1 VDAIEALG
9 ALAADPEIGDRL
21 TRLEVVPARPARFG
35 ETEKP
40 LHPEVLERLAARG
53 AERLYVHQAEAVDL
67 LRAGRSVALATGT
80 GSGKSL
86 CYQAPIAESVLS
98 GGKDTALLLFPTKAL
113 AHDQLRS
120 LRSWLVPGMR
130 AVAYDGDTP
139 VEERAALRRTAN
151 VVLTNPE
158 MLHVGIL
165 PYHDRWATFLMRLRY
180 VVVDELHTLRGIFG
194 SHVAHLLHRLRRVCL
209 HYGAQPAFCF
219 ASATIGNPAG
229 LASELCGLPV
239 AAVDDDGSPK
249 GERAVA
255 LLDRPMI
262 DPTMGLR
269 ASATAEVGGLLARLV
284 GNGLR
289 TIAFSPSRRS
299 AELVARQAQRQL
311 EGGLPG
317 GMGGVPPTVAAA
329 AAKERTRLAGKVAAY
344 RGGYLPEER
353 RQLETALSKGELLG
367 VAATNALELGIDVA
381 GLDAVVLQGFPG
393 TLASFWQQAGRAGR
407 ALQPSVA
414 VLVAGDDQLDR
425 WYLDHPA
432 ELFTRP
438 LEPAVV
444 NLQNRFV
451 AEPHVGC
458 AAYELPLA
466 PDDAVLGGGAGAFGE
481 AVDDAVREL
490 VLTDALKP
498 RGGKMYWARPEAP
511 APQVG
516 LRTGSSVEYRLY
528 ETESG
533 RLVGTVDGAR
543 VFHIAHPGAI
553 YLHQGRQYRVE
564 HLDLDGANALLT
576 PIEADEYTQP
586 RHDIDIAITGEERD
600 RPVGRSTLHL
610 GTVEVTTTTDAY
622 QRRRIGSGEVLETV
636 DLDLPPRTLSTR
648 AGWYTVPVEVAVGAG
663 LDAGGLHQ
671 PPLTHSRSVL
681 SAAHAAEHA
690 LIGMLPLFAICD
702 RWDVGGVSMT
712 AHPATGE
719 PTIFIYDG
727 YPGGAGIAELAF
739 DAADRHLA
747 AAHDV
752 VAACRCEAG
761 CPSCVQS
768 PKCGNWNEYLD
779 KRAAVALMRAMLGG

>member
-1 VDAIEALG
+1 MSYPVGTLAFAVDAIEVLAK
-9 ALAADPEIGDRL
+9 LAADPEFGERL
-21 TRLEVVPARPARFG
+21 TRLDVVPARPARYAAP
-35 ETEKP
+35 EKP
-40 LHPEVLERLAARG
+40 LHPEVLERLAARR
-53 AERLYVHQAEAVDL
+53 ADRLYVHQAQAIDL

-139 VEERAALRRTAN
+139 VEERPALRRTAN

-180 VVVDELHTLRGIFG
+180 VVIDELHTLRGIFG

-209 HYGAQPAFCF
+209 HYGSRPAFCF

-229 LASELCGLPV
+229 LAAELCGLPV
-239 AAVDDDGSPK
+239 EAVDDDGSPR

-255 LLDRPMI
+255 LLDRPMV
-262 DPTMGLR
+262 DPAVGQR
-269 ASATAEVGGLLARLV
+269 ASATAEVGGLLARFV
-284 GNGLR
+284 AGGLR
-289 TIAFSPSRRS
+289 SIAFSPSRRS
-299 AELVARQAQRQL
+299 AELVARQAQRRL
-311 EGGLPG
+311 EGD
-317 GMGGVPPTVAAA
+317 MGAA
-329 AAKERTRLAGKVAAY
+329 RLAGAVAAY

-407 ALQPSVA
+407 ALQPSAA

-425 WYLDHPA
+425 WYLEHPTD
-432 ELFTRP
+432 LFTRP

-444 NLQNRFV
+444 NARNPFV

-466 PDDAVLGGGAGAFGE
+466 PDDPVLGTAATPLGE

-490 VLTDALKP
+490 VLADALKP
-498 RGGKMYWARPEAP
+498 RNGKMYWARPEAP
-511 APQVG
+511 APHVG

-528 ETESG
+528 ESDSG
-533 RLVGTVDGAR
+533 RLVGTVDGSR

-564 HLDLDGANALLT
+564 HLDIDDAHALLA
-576 PIEADEYTQP
+576 PVEVDEYTHP
-586 RHDIDIAITGEERD
+586 RHDIDIAVTGEEQS
-600 RPVGRSTLHL
+600 RPVGTSTLHL

-636 DLDLPPRTLSTR
+636 ALDLPPRTLSTR
-648 AGWYTVPVEVAVGAG
+648 AGWYTVPVPVAAGAG
-663 LDAGGLHQ
+663 LDAV
-671 PPLTHSRSVL
+671 TVL

-690 LIGMLPLFAICD
+690 LIGMLPLFTICD
-702 RWDVGGVSMT
+702 RWDVGGVSM
-712 AHPATGE
+712 AVHPATGQ

-739 DAADRHLA
+739 DAADRHVA
-747 AAHDV
+747 AAHDI
-752 VAACRCEAG
+752 VAACPCAAG

-779 KRAAVALMRAMLGG
+779 KAGAVALLRAMLGG

>member
-1 VDAIEALG
+1 MDAIEALEK
-9 ALAADPEIGDRL
+9 LAADPELGERL
-21 TRLEVVPARPARFG
+21 TRLEVAPARPARYG
-35 ETEKP
+35 DPERP

-53 AERLYVHQAEAVDL
+53 AERLYVHQAEAIDR

-86 CYQAPIAESVLS
+86 CYQAPIAESILS

-113 AHDQLRS
+113 AHDQLRR

-139 VEERAALRRTAN
+139 VEERASLRRTAN

-158 MLHVGIL
+158 MLHTGIL

-209 HYGAQPAFCF
+209 RYGAEPAFCF
-219 ASATIGNPAG
+219 ASATIGNPAA
-229 LASELCGLPV
+229 LAAELCGLPV
-239 AAVDDDGSPK
+239 DAVDDDGSPR
-249 GERAVA
+249 GPRAVA
-255 LLDRPMI
+255 LLDRPMV
-262 DPTMGLR
+262 DPAKGRR
-269 ASATAEVGGLLARLV
+269 ASATAEVGGLLAYMV
-284 GNGLR
+284 GRGLR

-299 AELVARQAQRQL
+299 AELVARQARHRL
-311 EGGLPG
+311 EGGFGAP
-317 GMGGVPPTVAAA
+317 
-329 AAKERTRLAGKVAAY
+329 LAEAVAAY

-407 ALQPSVA
+407 ALQPSA
-414 VLVAGDDQLDR
+414 AILVAGDDQLDR
-425 WYLDHPA
+425 WYLDHPT

-438 LEPAVV
+438 LEPAVI
-444 NLQNRFV
+444 NPKNPFV
-451 AEPHVGC
+451 AQPHVGC
-458 AAYELPLA
+458 AAFELPLS
-466 PDDAVLGGGAGAFGE
+466 PDDPVLSGDP
-481 AVDDAVREL
+481 VDDAVREL
-490 VLTDALKP
+490 VLADALKP
-498 RGGKMYWARPEAP
+498 RAGKMYWARPEAP
-511 APQVG
+511 APHVG

-528 ETESG
+528 EEESG
-533 RLVGTVDGAR
+533 RLVGTVDSAR

-564 HLDLDGANALLT
+564 HLDLADAYALLAAV
-576 PIEADEYTQP
+576 EVDEYTQP
-586 RHDIDIAITGEERD
+586 RHDIDIAITGEERS

-610 GTVEVTTTTDAY
+610 GAVEVTTTTDAY
-622 QRRRIGSGEVLETV
+622 QRRRIGSGEVLDTV
-636 DLDLPPRTLSTR
+636 ELDLPPRTLSTR
-648 AGWYTVPVEVAVGAG
+648 AGWYTVPVEVVLGAG
-663 LDAGGLHQ
+663 LDAV
-671 PPLTHSRSVL
+671 TVL

-702 RWDVGGVSMT
+702 RWDVGGVSM
-712 AHPATGE
+712 AVHPATGE

-739 DAADRHLA
+739 EAADRHLA
-747 AAHDV
+747 AACDV
-752 VAACRCEAG
+752 VAACACEAG

-768 PKCGNWNEYLD
+768 PKCGNWNEFLD
-779 KRAAVALMRAMLGG
+779 KRAAATLMRAMLSGGAGG

>member
-1 VDAIEALG
+1 MDAFEVLDK
-9 ALAADPEIGDRL
+9 LAADPEIGERL
-21 TRLEVVPARPARFG
+21 TRLDVLPARPARYG
-35 ETEKP
+35 ETETP
-40 LHPEVLERLAARG
+40 LHPGVAERLAARG
-53 AERLYVHQAEAVDL
+53 AGRLYVHQTEAIDR
-67 LRAGRSVALATGT
+67 LRAGRSIALATGT

-139 VEERAALRRTAN
+139 VEERASLRRTAN

-158 MLHVGIL
+158 MLHTGIL

-209 HYGAQPAFCF
+209 HYGASPAFCF

-229 LASELCGLPV
+229 LAAELCGVPV
-239 AAVDDDGSPK
+239 DAVGDDGSPK
-249 GERAVA
+249 GPRAVA
-255 LLDRPMI
+255 LLDRPI
-262 DPTMGLR
+262 VDAAAGLR
-269 ASATAEVGGLLARLV
+269 RSATAEVGGLMARLV
-284 GNGLR
+284 AGGLR

-299 AELVARQAQRQL
+299 AELVARQAQRRL
-311 EGGLPG
+311 GDD
-317 GMGGVPPTVAAA
+317 MGAS
-329 AAKERTRLAGKVAAY
+329 RLAEAVAAY

-353 RQLETALSKGELLG
+353 RQLEKALSSGDLLG

-393 TLASFWQQAGRAGR
+393 TLASFWQQVGRAGR
-407 ALQPSVA
+407 ALQPSLA

-425 WYLDHPA
+425 YYLDHPS

-444 NLQNRFV
+444 NPKNSFV

-466 PDDAVLGGGAGAFGE
+466 ADDPVLGTGSGTLGE

-490 VLTDALKP
+490 VLADALKP
-498 RGGKMYWARPEAP
+498 RTGKMYWARPEAP
-511 APQVG
+511 APHVG
-516 LRTGSSVEYRLY
+516 LRTGSSLEYRLY
-528 ETESG
+528 EAESG

-543 VFHIAHPGAI
+543 VFHVAHPGAI

-564 HLDLDGANALLT
+564 HLDADDAYALLE

-586 RHDIDIAITGEERD
+586 HHDIDIAIAGEED
-600 RPVGRSTLHL
+600 ARPVGRSTLHL
-610 GTVEVTTTTDAY
+610 GAVVVTTTTDAY

-636 DLDLPPRTLSTR
+636 DLDLPPRTLHTR
-648 AGWYTVPVEVAVGAG
+648 AGWYTVPLEVVMRAG
-663 LDAGGLHQ
+663 LDVV
-671 PPLTHSRSVL
+671 SVL

-702 RWDVGGVSMT
+702 RWDVGGVSM
-712 AHPATGE
+712 AVHPATGQ

-727 YPGGAGIAELAF
+727 YPGGTGIAELAF
-739 DAADRHLA
+739 DAADRHVA
-747 AAHDV
+747 AALDV
-752 VAACRCEAG
+752 VSACPCEAG

-779 KRAAVALMRAMLGG
+779 KKTAVTLMRAML

>member
-1 VDAIEALG
+1 VDAIEALDV
-9 ALAADPEIGDRL
+9 LSADPDIGARL
-21 TRLEVVPARPARFG
+21 TRLDLVPARPARYG
-35 ETEKP
+35 ETEKA

-53 AERLYVHQAEAVDL
+53 AERLYVHQAEAIDR
-67 LRAGRSVALATGT
+67 LRDGRSVALATGT

-86 CYQAPIAESVLS
+86 CYQAPITESVLA

-139 VEERAALRRTAN
+139 TEERASLRRTAN

-158 MLHVGIL
+158 MLHAGIL

-194 SHVAHLLHRLRRVCL
+194 SHVAHLLRRLRRVCL
-209 HYGAQPAFCF
+209 HYGAEPAFCF
-219 ASATIGNPAG
+219 ASATIGNPAT
-229 LASELCGLPV
+229 LATELCGVPV
-239 AAVDDDGSPK
+239 DAVDDDGSPR
-249 GERAVA
+249 GPRAVA
-255 LLDRPMI
+255 LLDRPMV
-262 DPTMGLR
+262 DPAQGQR
-269 ASATAEVGGLLARLV
+269 ASATAEVGALLAHLV
-284 GNGLR
+284 ASGLR

-299 AELVARQAQRQL
+299 AELVARQAQRRL
-311 EGGLPG
+311 EDRGS
-317 GMGGVPPTVAAA
+317 
-329 AAKERTRLAGKVAAY
+329 LAGAVAAY

-353 RQLETALSKGELLG
+353 RQLENALSSGELLG

-407 ALQPSVA
+407 ALQPSA
-414 VLVAGDDQLDR
+414 AILVAGDDQLDR
-425 WYLDHPA
+425 WYLDHPTQ
-432 ELFTRP
+432 LFTRS

-444 NLQNRFV
+444 NPKNPYV

-458 AAYELPLA
+458 AAYELPLS
-466 PDDAVLGGGAGAFGE
+466 PDDPVLGSGAAGGFGD

-490 VLTDALKP
+490 VLADALKP
-498 RGGKMYWARPEAP
+498 RAGKMYWARPEAP
-511 APQVG
+511 APHVG

-528 ETESG
+528 EEESG

-564 HLDLDGANALLT
+564 QLDLDEAYALLA
-576 PIEADEYTQP
+576 PIEVDEYTQP
-586 RHDIDIAITGEERD
+586 RHDIDIAITGED
-600 RPVGRSTLHL
+600 QARPVGRSTLHL
-610 GTVEVTTTTDAY
+610 GGVEVTTSTVAY

-636 DLDLPPRTLSTR
+636 ALELPPRTLSTR
-648 AGWYTVPVEVAVGAG
+648 AGWYTVPVEVAVAAG
-663 LDAGGLHQ
+663 LDVV
-671 PPLTHSRSVL
+671 SVL

-702 RWDVGGVSMT
+702 RWDVGGVSM
-712 AHPATGE
+712 AVHPATGE

-752 VAACRCEAG
+752 VAACLCEAG

-768 PKCGNWNEYLD
+768 PKCGNWNEFLHKTD
-779 KRAAVALMRAMLGG
+779 AVALMRAMLG

>member
-1 VDAIEALG
+1 MDAIEALG

-21 TRLEVVPARPARFG
+21 TRLEVVPARPARYG

-67 LRAGRSVALATGT
+67 LRTGRSVALATGT

-209 HYGAQPAFCF
+209 HYGSQPAFCF
-219 ASATIGNPAG
+219 ASATIGNPAD
-229 LASELCGLPV
+229 LAAELCGVPV
-239 AAVDDDGSPK
+239 DAVDDDGSPK
-249 GERAVA
+249 GERVVA
-255 LLDRPMI
+255 LLDRPMV
-262 DPTMGLR
+262 DPAAGQR

-284 GNGLR
+284 GSGLR

-299 AELVARQAQRQL
+299 AELVARQAQRRL
-311 EGGLPG
+311 EGGFG
-317 GMGGVPPTVAAA
+317 ASVA
-329 AAKERTRLAGKVAAY
+329 AGKVAAY

-407 ALQPSVA
+407 ALQPSA
-414 VLVAGDDQLDR
+414 AILVAGDDQLDR
-425 WYLDHPA
+425 WYLDHTT

-444 NLQNRFV
+444 NPRNPFV

-466 PDDAVLGGGAGAFGE
+466 SDDPVLGAGAGAFGD
-481 AVDDAVREL
+481 AVDDAVRAL
-490 VLTDALKP
+490 VLADALKP
-498 RGGKMYWARPEAP
+498 RSGKMYWARPEAP
-511 APQVG
+511 APHVG

-528 ETESG
+528 ESESG

-564 HLDLDGANALLT
+564 HLDLDDAHALLA
-576 PIEADEYTQP
+576 PVEVDEYTQP
-586 RHDIDIAITGEERD
+586 RHDIDIAVTGEERA

-636 DLDLPPRTLSTR
+636 ELELPPRTLSTR
-648 AGWYTVPVEVAVGAG
+648 AGWYTVPVEVAVG
-663 LDAGGLHQ
+663 LLPGGLVK
-671 PPLTHSRSVL
+671 PPNVVAVL

-702 RWDVGGVSMT
+702 RWDVGGVSM
-712 AHPATGE
+712 AVHPATGE

-752 VAACRCEAG
+752 VAACPCESG

>member
-1 VDAIEALG
+1 LLADTLAFAVDAIEALEK
-9 ALAADPEIGDRL
+9 LAADPEIGGRL
-21 TRLEVVPARPARFG
+21 TRLELVPARPARYG
-35 ETEKP
+35 ETERP

-53 AERLYVHQAEAVDL
+53 AERLYVHQAEAIDR

-98 GGKDTALLLFPTKAL
+98 GGKASALLLFPTKAL

-139 VEERAALRRTAN
+139 VEERPSLRRTAN

-158 MLHVGIL
+158 MLHTGIL

-194 SHVAHLLHRLRRVCL
+194 SHVAHLLRRLRRVCL
-209 HYGAQPAFCF
+209 HYGAEPAFCF
-219 ASATIGNPAG
+219 ASATIGNPAA
-229 LASELCGLPV
+229 LAAELCGLPV
-239 AAVDDDGSPK
+239 DAVDDDGSPR
-249 GERAVA
+249 GPRAVA
-255 LLDRPMI
+255 LLDRPMV
-262 DPTMGLR
+262 DPALGQR

-284 GNGLR
+284 ANGLR

-299 AELVARQAQRQL
+299 AELVARQAQRRL
-311 EGGLPG
+311 GDTNL
-317 GMGGVPPTVAAA
+317 
-329 AAKERTRLAGKVAAY
+329 AKAVAAY

-353 RQLETALSKGELLG
+353 RQLEKALSTGELLG

-407 ALQPSVA
+407 ALQPSA
-414 VLVAGDDQLDR
+414 AILVAGDDQLDR
-425 WYLDHPA
+425 WYLDHPT
-432 ELFTRP
+432 EIFTRP

-444 NLQNRFV
+444 NPKNPFV

-458 AAYELPLA
+458 AAYELPLS
-466 PDDAVLGGGAGAFGE
+466 PDDSVLSDGFGE
-481 AVDDAVREL
+481 AVDNAVREL
-490 VLTDALKP
+490 VFADALKP
-498 RGGKMYWARPEAP
+498 RAGKMYWARPEAP
-511 APQVG
+511 APHVG

-528 ETESG
+528 EAESG

-564 HLDLDGANALLT
+564 HLALDDAYALLAPT
-576 PIEADEYTQP
+576 EVDEYTQA
-586 RHDIDIAITGEERD
+586 RHDIDIAITGEDFD
-600 RPVGRSTLHL
+600 RPVGLSTLHL
-610 GTVEVTTTTDAY
+610 GSVEVTTSTVAY
-622 QRRRIGSGEVLETV
+622 QRRRIGSGEVIETV

-648 AGWYTVPVEVAVGAG
+648 AGWYTVPVEVALGVPS
-663 LDAGGLHQ
+663 GGLVR
-671 PPLTHSRSVL
+671 PPNIVPVL
-681 SAAHAAEHA
+681 SAAHAVEHA

-702 RWDVGGVSMT
+702 RWDVGGVSM
-712 AHPATGE
+712 AVHPATGE

-752 VAACRCEAG
+752 VAACPCDAG

-768 PKCGNWNEYLD
+768 PKCGNWNEFLD
-779 KRAAVALMRAMLGG
+779 KKAAVALMRAMLSG

>member
-1 VDAIEALG
+1 VDAIEALEK
-9 ALAADPEIGDRL
+9 LAADPEIGARL
-21 TRLEVVPARPARFG
+21 RRLEVVPARPARYG
-35 ETEKP
+35 DPERP

-53 AERLYVHQAEAVDL
+53 AARLYVHQAEAVDR
-67 LRAGRSVALATGT
+67 LRAGNSVALATGT

-86 CYQAPIAESVLS
+86 CYQAPIAESVLA

-194 SHVAHLLHRLRRVCL
+194 SHVAHLLRRLRRVCL
-209 HYGAQPAFCF
+209 HYGAEPAFCF

-229 LASELCGLPV
+229 LAAELCGLAV
-239 AAVDDDGSPK
+239 DAVDDDGSPR
-249 GERAVA
+249 GPRAVA
-255 LLDRPMI
+255 LLDRPMV
-262 DPTMGLR
+262 DPGSGLR
-269 ASATAEVGGLLARLV
+269 ASATAEVGGLLARFV
-284 GNGLR
+284 GEGLR

-299 AELVARQAQRQL
+299 AELVARQAQRRL
-311 EGGLPG
+311 DGGAPG
-317 GMGGVPPTVAAA
+317 AGA
-329 AAKERTRLAGKVAAY
+329 RLADTVAAY
-344 RGGYLPEER
+344 RGGYLAEER
-353 RQLETALSKGELLG
+353 RQLESALAKGELLG

-407 ALQPSVA
+407 ALQPSAA

-425 WYLDHPA
+425 WYLDHPTQ
-432 ELFTRP
+432 LFTRA

-444 NLQNRFV
+444 NPKNPFV

-458 AAYELPLA
+458 AAYELPLS
-466 PDDAVLGGGAGAFGE
+466 PDDAVYAGE

-490 VLTDALKP
+490 VLADALKP
-498 RGGKMYWARPEAP
+498 RDGRMYWARPEAP
-511 APQVG
+511 APHVG
-516 LRTGSSVEYRLY
+516 LRTGSSIEYRLY
-528 ETESG
+528 ETGSG

-543 VFHIAHPGAI
+543 AFHIAHPGAI

-564 HLDLDGANALLT
+564 QLDLDDAYALLE
-576 PIEADEYTQP
+576 PVEVDEYTQP
-586 RHDIDIAITGEERD
+586 RHAIDIAVTGEERA
-600 RPVGRSTLHL
+600 RSVGRSTLHL
-610 GTVEVTTTTDAY
+610 GAVEVTTTTDAY

-636 DLDLPPRTLSTR
+636 ELDLPPRTLATR
-648 AGWYTVPVEVAVGAG
+648 AGWYTVPPPVVAVAG
-663 LDAGGLHQ
+663 LDVV
-671 PPLTHSRSVL
+671 SVL

-702 RWDVGGVSMT
+702 RWDVGGVSM
-712 AHPATGE
+712 ALHPATGE

-747 AAHDV
+747 AAYDV
-752 VAACRCEAG
+752 VAACPCEAG

-768 PKCGNWNEYLD
+768 PKCGNWNEFLD
-779 KRAAVALMRAMLGG
+779 KAGAVTLMRAMLG

>member
-9 ALAADPEIGDRL
+9 ALAADPDIGARL
-21 TRLEVVPARPARFG
+21 TRLELIPARPARYG
-35 ETEKP
+35 DPELP

-53 AERLYVHQAEAVDL
+53 AERLYVHQAEAVDR
-67 LRAGRSVALATGT
+67 LRAGRSIALATGT

-86 CYQAPIAESVLS
+86 CYQAPVAESVLS

-139 VEERAALRRTAN
+139 VDERASLRRSAN

-158 MLHVGIL
+158 MLHAGIL

-209 HYGAQPAFCF
+209 HYGAEPAFCF
-219 ASATIGNPAG
+219 ASATIGNPAA

-239 AAVDDDGSPK
+239 DAIDDDGSPR
-249 GERAVA
+249 GTRAVA
-255 LLDRPMI
+255 LLDRPMV
-262 DPTMGLR
+262 DEAQGRR
-269 ASATAEVGGLLARLV
+269 ASATAEVGGLLAHLV
-284 GNGLR
+284 GSGLR

-299 AELVARQAQRQL
+299 AELVARHAQRRL
-311 EGGLPG
+311 EDRGPAL
-317 GMGGVPPTVAAA
+317 
-329 AAKERTRLAGKVAAY
+329 AKTVAAY

-407 ALQPSVA
+407 ALQPSA
-414 VLVAGDDQLDR
+414 AILVAGDDQLDR
-425 WYLDHPA
+425 WYLDHPT

-444 NLQNRFV
+444 NPKNPFV
-451 AEPHVGC
+451 AQPHVGC
-458 AAYELPLA
+458 AAYELPLS
-466 PDDAVLGGGAGAFGE
+466 PDDPVYSGE

-490 VLTDALKP
+490 VLADALKP
-498 RGGKMYWARPEAP
+498 RKGKMYWARPEGP
-511 APQVG
+511 AIGVS
-516 LRTGSSVEYRLY
+516 LRSGSSVEYRLY
-528 ETESG
+528 EAGSG

-543 VFHIAHPGAI
+543 VFHVAHPGAI

-564 HLDLDGANALLT
+564 QLELDDAYALLA
-576 PIEADEYTQP
+576 PIEVDEYTQP
-586 RHDIDIAITGEERD
+586 RHDIDIAITGEDRD

-610 GTVEVTTTTDAY
+610 GGVEVTTTTVAY

-636 DLDLPPRTLSTR
+636 DLDLPPRSLSTR
-648 AGWYTVPVEVAVGAG
+648 AGWYTVPVEVALGSFS
-663 LDAGGLHQ
+663 GGLVK
-671 PPLTHSRSVL
+671 PPNAVTVL

-702 RWDVGGVSMT
+702 RWDVGGVSM
-712 AHPATGE
+712 AVHPATGE

-739 DAADRHLA
+739 EAADRHLA
-747 AAHDV
+747 AALDV
-752 VAACRCEAG
+752 VAACPCDAG

-768 PKCGNWNEYLD
+768 PKCGNWNEFLD
-779 KRAAVALMRAMLGG
+779 KDASIALMKGMLGF

>member
-1 VDAIEALG
+1 VNAIEALEK
-9 ALAADPEIGDRL
+9 LAADPELGDRL
-21 TRLEVVPARPARFG
+21 TRLEVLPARPARYG
-35 ETEKP
+35 DPERP

-53 AERLYVHQAEAVDL
+53 AERLYVHQAEAIDR

-86 CYQAPIAESVLS
+86 CYQAPIAESVLA
-98 GGKDTALLLFPTKAL
+98 GRKDTALLMFPTKAL

-139 VEERAALRRTAN
+139 VEERASLRRTAN

-158 MLHVGIL
+158 MLHTGIL

-194 SHVAHLLHRLRRVCL
+194 SHVAHLLRRLRRVCL
-209 HYGAQPAFCF
+209 HYGSEPAFCF

-229 LASELCGLPV
+229 LAAELCGLPV
-239 AAVDDDGSPK
+239 DPVDDDGSPR
-249 GERAVA
+249 GPRAVA
-255 LLDRPMI
+255 LLDRPMV
-262 DPTMGLR
+262 DPELGRR
-269 ASATAEVGGLLARLV
+269 ASATAEVGGLLAHMV
-284 GNGLR
+284 GQGLR

-299 AELVARQAQRQL
+299 AELVARQAQRRL
-311 EGGLPG
+311 GDS
-317 GMGGVPPTVAAA
+317 
-329 AAKERTRLAGKVAAY
+329 RLAEAVAAY

-353 RQLETALSKGELLG
+353 RKLEAALSKGELLG

-407 ALQPSVA
+407 ALQPSA
-414 VLVAGDDQLDR
+414 AILVAGDDQLDR
-425 WYLDHPA
+425 WYLDHPT

-444 NLQNRFV
+444 NPTNPFV
-451 AEPHVGC
+451 ARPHVGC
-458 AAYELPLA
+458 AAYELPLSS
-466 PDDAVLGGGAGAFGE
+466 DDPVLSSSGLSD

-490 VLTDALKP
+490 VLADALKP
-498 RGGKMYWARPEAP
+498 RAGKMYWARPEAP
-511 APQVG
+511 APKVG

-533 RLVGTVDGAR
+533 RLVGTVDSAR

-564 HLDLDGANALLT
+564 HLHLDDAYALLE
-576 PIEADEYTQP
+576 PVDVDEYTQP
-586 RHDIDIAITGEERD
+586 RHDIDIAVTAEERS

-610 GTVEVTTTTDAY
+610 GGVEVTTTTTAY

-636 DLDLPPRTLSTR
+636 DLHLPPRRLPTR

-663 LDAGGLHQ
+663 LDAV
-671 PPLTHSRSVL
+671 SVL

-690 LIGMLPLFAICD
+690 LIGMLPLFTICD
-702 RWDVGGVSMT
+702 RWDVGGVSM
-712 AHPATGE
+712 AVHPATGE

-747 AAHDV
+747 AACDV
-752 VAACRCEAG
+752 VARCPCAAG

-779 KRAAVALMRAMLGG
+779 KAAALALMRAVLAGGADPGPA

>member
-1 VDAIEALG
+1 MDAIEALDT
-9 ALAADPEIGDRL
+9 LAADPDLGGRL
-21 TRLEVVPARPARFG
+21 TRLDVVPARPARFG

-53 AERLYVHQAEAVDL
+53 AERLYVHQAEAIDR

-86 CYQAPIAESVLS
+86 CYQAPIAEAVLS

-209 HYGAQPAFCF
+209 HYGARPAFCF
-219 ASATIGNPAG
+219 ASATIGNPAA
-229 LASELCGLPV
+229 LAAELSGLPV
-239 AAVDDDGSPK
+239 DAVDDDGSPR
-249 GERAVA
+249 GPRAVA
-255 LLDRPMI
+255 LLDRPMV
-262 DPTMGLR
+262 DTAEGRR
-269 ASATAEVGGLLARLV
+269 APATAEVGGLLARLV
-284 GNGLR
+284 TGGLR

-299 AELVARQAQRQL
+299 AELVARHAQRHL
-311 EGGLPG
+311 ADAGGP
-317 GMGGVPPTVAAA
+317 
-329 AAKERTRLAGKVAAY
+329 RLARAVAAY
-344 RGGYLPEER
+344 RGGYLAEER
-353 RQLETALSKGELLG
+353 RQLETALSRGELLG

-407 ALQPSVA
+407 ALQPSA
-414 VLVAGDDQLDR
+414 AILVAGDDQLDR
-425 WYLDHPA
+425 WYLDHPG
-432 ELFTRP
+432 ELFTRS

-444 NLQNRFV
+444 NPKNPFV
-451 AEPHVGC
+451 AQPHVGC

-466 PDDAVLGGGAGAFGE
+466 PDDPVLGSGAPGAFGD

-490 VLTDALKP
+490 VLADALKP
-498 RGGKMYWARPEAP
+498 RAGRMYWARSEAP
-511 APQVG
+511 APHVG

-528 ETESG
+528 EASEASTAM
-533 RLVGTVDGAR
+533 RLVGTVDSAR

-564 HLDLDGANALLT
+564 HLDLDDAYAVLA
-576 PIEADEYTQP
+576 PVEVDEYTQA
-586 RHDIDIAITGEERD
+586 RHDIDISITGED
-600 RPVGRSTLHL
+600 RARAVGRSTLHL
-610 GTVEVTTTTDAY
+610 GAVEVTTATVAY

-636 DLDLPPRTLSTR
+636 DLTLPPRTLSTR
-648 AGWYTVPVEVAVGAG
+648 AAWYTVPVEVAVGAG
-663 LDAGGLHQ
+663 LDAV
-671 PPLTHSRSVL
+671 SVL

-702 RWDVGGVSMT
+702 RWDVGGVSM
-712 AHPATGE
+712 AVHPATGE

-727 YPGGAGIAELAF
+727 YPGGAGIAELAI
-739 DAADRHLA
+739 DAADRHLS

-752 VAACRCEAG
+752 VAACACEAG

-768 PKCGNWNEYLD
+768 PKCGNWNEFLSKAD
-779 KRAAVALMRAMLGG
+779 AVALMRAMLEAG

>member
-1 VDAIEALG
+1 MDAIEVLAG
-9 ALAADPEIGDRL
+9 LAADPDIGERL
-21 TRLEVVPARPARFG
+21 TRLEIVPARPARFG
-35 ETEKP
+35 ETGKP

-53 AERLYVHQAEAVDL
+53 AERLYVHQAEAIDR

-139 VEERAALRRTAN
+139 TEDRASLRRTAN

-158 MLHVGIL
+158 MLHTGIL

-194 SHVAHLLHRLRRVCL
+194 SHVAHLLRRLRRVCL
-209 HYGAQPAFCF
+209 HYGAEPAFCF
-219 ASATIGNPAG
+219 ASATIGNPAA
-229 LASELCGLPV
+229 LAAELCGLPV
-239 AAVDDDGSPK
+239 DAVDDDGSPK
-249 GERAVA
+249 GPRAVA
-255 LLDRPMI
+255 LLDRPMV
-262 DPTMGLR
+262 DETEGRR
-269 ASATAEVGGLLARLV
+269 ASATAEVGGLLAQLV
-284 GNGLR
+284 AGGLR

-299 AELVARQAQRQL
+299 AELVARQAQRRL
-311 EGGLPG
+311 EDAG
-317 GMGGVPPTVAAA
+317 AA
-329 AAKERTRLAGKVAAY
+329 RLAGAVAAY

-353 RQLETALSKGELLG
+353 RQLETALSKGDLLG

-414 VLVAGDDQLDR
+414 ILVAGDDQLDR
-425 WYLDHPA
+425 WYLGHPG
-432 ELFTRP
+432 ELFTRS

-444 NLQNRFV
+444 NPRNPFV

-466 PDDAVLGGGAGAFGE
+466 PDDPVLGSGATGGFGD

-490 VLTDALKP
+490 VLADALKP
-498 RGGKMYWARPEAP
+498 RAGKMYWARPEAP
-511 APQVG
+511 APSVG

-528 ETESG
+528 DNESG
-533 RLVGTVDGAR
+533 RLVGTVDSAR

-564 HLDLDGANALLT
+564 HLDVGDAYASLEAL
-576 PIEADEYTQP
+576 EVDEYTQP
-586 RHDIDIAITGEERD
+586 RHDIDIAITGED
-600 RPVGRSTLHL
+600 RSRQVGRSTLHL
-610 GTVEVTTTTDAY
+610 GAVEVTTTTVAY

-636 DLDLPPRTLSTR
+636 DLTLPPRTLSTR

-663 LDAGGLHQ
+663 LDMV
-671 PPLTHSRSVL
+671 SVL

-702 RWDVGGVSMT
+702 RWDVGGVSMA

-719 PTIFIYDG
+719 PTIFISDG

-752 VAACRCEAG
+752 VAACPCETG

-768 PKCGNWNEYLD
+768 PKCGNWNEFLGKD
-779 KRAAVALMRAMLGG
+779 DAVALMRAMLGS

>member
-1 VDAIEALG
+1 MDAIEALG

-35 ETEKP
+35 ETEQP

-53 AERLYVHQAEAVDL
+53 AERLYVHQAEAIDR
-67 LRAGRSVALATGT
+67 LRAGRSIALATGT

-86 CYQAPIAESVLS
+86 CYQAPITESVLS

-113 AHDQLRS
+113 AHDQHRS

-180 VVVDELHTLRGIFG
+180 VIVDELHTLRGIFG

-229 LASELCGLPV
+229 LAAELCGVPV
-239 AAVDDDGSPK
+239 DAVDDDGSPK

-255 LLDRPMI
+255 LLDRPMV
-262 DPTMGLR
+262 DPTLGQR
-269 ASATAEVGGLLARLV
+269 TSATAEVGGLLARLV
-284 GNGLR
+284 SGGLR

-299 AELVARQAQRQL
+299 AEVVARQAQRRL
-311 EGGLPG
+311 EGSGAG
-317 GMGGVPPTVAAA
+317 
-329 AAKERTRLAGKVAAY
+329 RLAQAVAAY

-393 TLASFWQQAGRAGR
+393 TLASFWQQVGRAGR
-407 ALQPSVA
+407 ALQPSA
-414 VLVAGDDQLDR
+414 AILVAGDDQLDR
-425 WYLDHPA
+425 WYLDHPTQ
-432 ELFTRP
+432 LFTRP

-444 NLQNRFV
+444 NPRNPFV

-466 PDDAVLGGGAGAFGE
+466 PDDPVLGTGAGPFGE

-490 VLTDALKP
+490 VLADALKP
-498 RGGKMYWARPEAP
+498 RAGKMYWARPEAP

-516 LRTGSSVEYRLY
+516 LRTGSSVEYHLY
-528 ETESG
+528 ETDSG

-543 VFHIAHPGAI
+543 IFHIAHPGAI

-564 HLDLDGANALLT
+564 HLDLDDAHALLA
-576 PIEADEYTQP
+576 PVEVDEYTQP
-586 RHDIDIAITGEERD
+586 RHDIDISITGEERA

-622 QRRRIGSGEVLETV
+622 QRRRIGGGEVLETV
-636 DLDLPPRTLSTR
+636 ALELPPRTLSTR
-648 AGWYTVPVEVAVGAG
+648 AGWYTVPVEVALGAG
-663 LDAGGLHQ
+663 LDVVA
-671 PPLTHSRSVL
+671 VL

-702 RWDVGGVSMT
+702 RWDVGGVSM
-712 AHPATGE
+712 AVHPATGE

-752 VAACRCEAG
+752 VAACPCEAG

-779 KRAAVALMRAMLGG
+779 KRAAVALMRAMLGPTPCRAGPPGRPGG

>member
-1 VDAIEALG
+1 MVTLAFTVDAIEALEK
-9 ALAADPEIGDRL
+9 LAADPEIGERL
-21 TRLEVVPARPARFG
+21 TRLELVPARPARYG
-35 ETEKP
+35 DPERP

-53 AERLYVHQAEAVDL
+53 AERLYVHQAEAIDG

-98 GGKDTALLLFPTKAL
+98 GGKGTALLLFPTKAL

-139 VEERAALRRTAN
+139 VEERASLRRTAN

-158 MLHVGIL
+158 MLHTGIL

-194 SHVAHLLHRLRRVCL
+194 SHVAHLLRRLRRVCL
-209 HYGAQPAFCF
+209 HYRAEPAFCF
-219 ASATIGNPAG
+219 ASATIGNPAA
-229 LASELCGLPV
+229 LAAELCGLPV
-239 AAVDDDGSPK
+239 DAVDDDGSPR
-249 GERAVA
+249 GPRAVA
-255 LLDRPMI
+255 LLDRPMV
-262 DPTMGLR
+262 DPAQGQR
-269 ASATAEVGGLLARLV
+269 ASATAEVGGLLAHLV
-284 GNGLR
+284 GSGLR

-299 AELVARQAQRQL
+299 AELVARQAQRRL
-311 EGGLPG
+311 EDMPG
-317 GMGGVPPTVAAA
+317 ELSKA
-329 AAKERTRLAGKVAAY
+329 VAAY

-353 RQLETALSKGELLG
+353 RQLEKALSTGELLG

-407 ALQPSVA
+407 ALQPSA
-414 VLVAGDDQLDR
+414 AILVAGDDQLDR
-425 WYLDHPA
+425 WYLDHPT

-444 NLQNRFV
+444 NPRNPFV
-451 AEPHVGC
+451 TEPHVGC
-458 AAYELPLA
+458 AAYELPLS
-466 PDDAVLGGGAGAFGE
+466 PDDPVLSGGAGGPGGFGD
-481 AVDDAVREL
+481 AIDDAVREL
-490 VLTDALKP
+490 VFADALKP
-498 RGGKMYWARPEAP
+498 RAGKMYWARPEAP
-511 APQVG
+511 APHVG

-528 ETESG
+528 EAESG

-564 HLDLDGANALLT
+564 HLALDDAYALLA
-576 PIEADEYTQP
+576 PIEVDEYTQA
-586 RHDIDIAITGEERD
+586 RHDIDIAITGEDFD

-610 GTVEVTTTTDAY
+610 GGVEVTTSTVAY
-622 QRRRIGSGEVLETV
+622 QRRRIGRGEVLETV
-636 DLDLPPRTLSTR
+636 ALDLPPRALSTR
-648 AGWYTVPVEVAVGAG
+648 AGWYTVPVEVALRAG
-663 LDAGGLHQ
+663 LDAV
-671 PPLTHSRSVL
+671 SVL

-702 RWDVGGVSMT
+702 RWDVGGVSM
-712 AHPATGE
+712 AVHPATGE

-752 VAACRCEAG
+752 VAACSCDAG

-768 PKCGNWNEYLD
+768 PKCGNWNEFLD
-779 KRAAVALMRAMLGG
+779 KKAAVALMRAMLRG

>member
-1 VDAIEALG
+1 MDAIEALEK
-9 ALAADPEIGDRL
+9 LAADPELGERL
-21 TRLEVVPARPARFG
+21 TRLEVLPARPARYG
-35 ETEKP
+35 ETERP
-40 LHPEVLERLAARG
+40 LHPEVQERLAARG
-53 AERLYVHQAEAVDL
+53 AERLYVHQAEAVDR
-67 LRAGRSVALATGT
+67 LRAGRSIALATGT

-86 CYQAPIAESVLS
+86 CYQAPIAESVLA
-98 GGKDTALLLFPTKAL
+98 GRKDTALLLFPTKAL
-113 AHDQLRS
+113 ARDQLRS
-120 LRSWLVPGMR
+120 LRSWLVPGLR

-158 MLHVGIL
+158 MLHAGIL
-165 PYHDRWATFLMRLRY
+165 PYHNRWATFLMRLRY

-194 SHVAHLLHRLRRVCL
+194 SHVAHLLRRLRRVCL
-209 HYGAQPAFCF
+209 HYGSEPAFCF

-229 LASELCGLPV
+229 LAAELCGLPV
-239 AAVDDDGSPK
+239 DAVDDDGSPR
-249 GERAVA
+249 GPRAVA
-255 LLDRPMI
+255 LLDRPMV
-262 DPTMGLR
+262 DPELGRR
-269 ASATAEVGGLLARLV
+269 ASATAEVGGLLAHLV
-284 GNGLR
+284 GQGLR

-299 AELVARQAQRQL
+299 AELVARQAQRRL
-311 EGGLPG
+311 EGS
-317 GMGGVPPTVAAA
+317 
-329 AAKERTRLAGKVAAY
+329 RLAETVAAY

-353 RQLETALSKGELLG
+353 RKLETALSQGELLG

-381 GLDAVVLQGFPG
+381 GLDAVILQGFPG
-393 TLASFWQQAGRAGR
+393 TLASFWQQSGRAGR
-407 ALQPSVA
+407 ALQPSAA

-444 NLQNRFV
+444 NPTNPFV
-451 AEPHVGC
+451 ARPHVGC
-458 AAYELPLA
+458 AAYELPLSS
-466 PDDAVLGGGAGAFGE
+466 DDPVLSSGGAFAE

-490 VLTDALKP
+490 VFDDALKP
-498 RGGKMYWARPEAP
+498 RAGKMYWARPEAP
-511 APQVG
+511 APKVG

-528 ETESG
+528 EAESGGPGGPGVSPG
-533 RLVGTVDGAR
+533 RLVGTVDAAR
-543 VFHIAHPGAI
+543 VCHIAHPGAI
-553 YLHQGRQYRVE
+553 YLHQGRQYRVA
-564 HLDLDGANALLT
+564 HLDLDDAYGLLE
-576 PIEADEYTQP
+576 PVEVDEYTQP
-586 RHDIDIAITGEERD
+586 RHDIDIAVTGEERA

-610 GTVEVTTTTDAY
+610 GGVEVTTTTVAY

-636 DLDLPPRTLSTR
+636 DLRLPPRRLVTR
-648 AGWYTVPVEVAVGAG
+648 AGWYTVPVEVAVEAG
-663 LDAGGLHQ
+663 LDAV
-671 PPLTHSRSVL
+671 SVL

-702 RWDVGGVSMT
+702 RWDVGGVSM
-712 AHPATGE
+712 AVHPPTGE

-747 AAHDV
+747 AACDV
-752 VAACRCEAG
+752 VARCPCAAG

-779 KRAAVALMRAMLGG
+779 KAPAVALMRAVLAGA